1 MYSVWNSVLSWVL
14 LCLFSSIAMEDTSRS
29 IVIEEPTTTTSQE
42 GSCVTINCKFKYQD
56 GLQLLW
62 IKDPKWI
69 EKEKRF
75 DGIIVYNSTDEQ
87 PQVTEYSNRVEF
99 FNDRKQSSHWTNCTL
114 KIHDLKKNDSGNYTF
129 RYIGSEKY
137 ISNTFLLTV
146 MDNPCKVHIKPANL
160 NKSIKEGDK
169 VNLQCATSA
178 ACEFHPL
185 WQSSGSSEILKSEQ
199 SKDEVEKR
207 SELQLIVSWTD
218 DGRTLT
224 CRPSRSNDNWLERRV
239 TLRVEYAPKET
250 KVIESSSSKDVK
262 EGEQVTIS
270 CSSKARPN
278 ANFTWIKHQSSFSQ
292 HGENLTLYN
301 MTPEDGGK
309 FYCLANNE
317 HGSEKSNDIK
327 INVIYAP
334 KGVDINP
341 KLAELKEGD
350 RLTLTCLVQNSN
362 PEVDMQSYRWYKDGQ
377 EINQQTMNTFTVPS
391 VRQRDKGVYQC
402 QARNSVGETMSTNI
416 TQVSV
421 KYHPQNTSIDGTS
434 GIKLGFELNLKCV
447 TEAEPVPH
455 KYSWYF
461 KPEHEQQFVTL
472 SHTDEMYQI
481 EKVAVSNAGLYKCS
495 AQNIVGKGANSTEI
509 NVLVFYPPKTPNLTM
524 KEVVKE
530 EELYTITCTV
540 ESSPQAT
547 LTLSRSS
554 LTNPEKDII
563 TVQYVQSNTLKFA
576 ANATVSDA
584 GMYTCKAENT
594 EGKNFS
600 KNQLKVLYAPKN
612 VTALADPGVE
622 LKEGSNLTLTCK
634 ADSLPEVSAYTWKK
648 SSATH
653 SQTVGHGQKIT
664 LHFLKSSDSDH
675 YFCISRNEIG
685 SAKSSSIY
693 IRIKYAPKG
702 VDINPKLAELK
713 EGDRLTLTCLVQKS
727 NPEVDMQSYR
737 WYKDGQEINQQT
749 MNTFTVPSVRQHD
762 KGVYQCQARNS
773 VGETMST
780 NITQVSVK
788 YHPQNTF
795 IDGTSEIKLG
805 FELNLKCV
813 TEADPLPH
821 KYSWYFKPEHEQQ
834 FVTLS
839 HTDEMYRIE
848 KVAVSN
854 AGLYKCSAQN
864 VVGKGANSTEI
875 NVLVFYPPK
884 TPNLTMKEV
893 VEEEELY
900 TITCTVESSPQATLT
915 LSRSSLTNPEKDII
929 TVQYVQ
935 SNILKF
941 AANATVSDAGMY
953 TCEAEN
959 TEGKNF
965 SKNQLK
971 VLYAPKNVTALADP
985 GVELKEGSNLTL
997 TCKADSL
1004 PEVSAYTWK
1013 KSSATHSQTVG
1024 HGQKITLHFLKSS
1037 DSDHYFCISRNEIG
1051 SAKSSSIYIRI
1062 KYAPKGVDINPKL
1075 AELKEGDRL
1084 TLTCLVQKSNPE
1096 VDMQSYRWYK
1106 DGQEINQQTMNTF
1119 TVPSVRQR
1127 DKGVYQCQARN
1138 SVGETMSTNITQ
1150 VSVKYHPQN
1159 TFIDGT
1165 SEIKLGFELNL
1176 KCVTEADPL
1185 PHKYSWYF
1193 KPEHEQQF
1201 VTLSHTDEMYRI
1213 EKVAVSNAGLYKCSA
1228 QNVVGKGANST
1239 EINVLVFYPPKT
1251 PNLTMKEV
1259 VKEEELYTITC
1270 TVESSPQATLTLS
1283 RSSLTNPEKDII
1295 TVQYVQS
1302 NTLKFAANATVSDAG
1317 MYTCKAENTE
1327 GKNFSKNQLKVLYA
1341 PKNVTALADPGVE
1354 LKEGSNLTLTC
1365 KADSLPEVSAYTWK
1379 KSSATH
1385 SQTVGHGQKITLHFL
1400 KSSDS
1405 DHYFCISRN
1414 EIGSAKSSSIYIRIK
1429 YRPRITLIHNMTS
1442 LGLWEK
1448 AVPIHLSCSVQCDP
1462 PATFF
1467 AWYKME
1473 ENTTVL
1479 SNNVNYT
1486 VQPQNPGTYY
1496 CYARNE
1502 EGESRSEPVK
1512 IFLNHFI
1519 IKQLVQVIISLL
1531 VIVFLIGVIFLI
1543 QRIILRKRSAQRSF
1557 FFSAAPL
1564 CFLSDLGSSDS
1575 CNNTR
1580 ENLVMEGSTELSSFR
1595 DNHSAVQSNPP
1606 ANRNIQ
1612 AGRPNSNIP
1621 SKQKQHHTEE
1631 DLTMTTVNYAMLQ
1644 FVDSNNPNKSV
1655 PSHDDSGPVYADVS
1669 KNKQMA
1675 KKPQDGHEDY
1685 ENVSGVCRE
1694 AAISQ
1699 HKLGLGQQ

>member
-14 LCLFSSIAMEDTSRS
+14 FCLFSSITMEDTRP
-29 IVIEEPTTTTSQE
+29 IVIEEPTTTTTTTNQE
-42 GSCVTINCKFKYQD
+42 GSCVTIKCKYKYQKE
-56 GLQLLW
+56 LKLLW

-69 EKEKRF
+69 EKEKRY
-75 DGIIVYNSTDEQ
+75 DGIIVYSNTDER
-87 PQVTEYSNRVEF
+87 PQVAEYSNRVEF
-99 FNDRKQSSHWTNCTL
+99 FNDQSSQWTNCTI
-114 KIHDLKKNDSGNYTF
+114 KIQDLKKNDSGNYTF
-129 RYIGSEKY
+129 RYIGSDKY

-146 MDNPCKVHIKPANL
+146 VDNPCKVHIKPANL
-160 NKSIKEGDK
+160 NKSLKEGDR
-169 VNLQCATSA
+169 VSLQCATSA

-207 SELQLIVSWTD
+207 SELHLTVNWTD

-224 CRPSRSNDNWLERRV
+224 CRPSRSNDNCLERRV

-278 ANFTWIKHQSSFSQ
+278 ANFTWIKHQSSFSR
-292 HGENLTLYN
+292 HGQNLTLYN
-301 MTPEDGGK
+301 MKPEDEGK

-327 INVIYAP
+327 IKVIYAP
-334 KGVDINP
+334 KGVDIDP

-402 QARNSVGETMSTNI
+402 QARNSVGETMSTHI

-421 KYHPQNTSIDGTS
+421 KYTPQNTFIDGTS

-455 KYSWYF
+455 
-461 KPEHEQQFVTL
+461 T
-472 SHTDEMYQI
+472 
-481 EKVAVSNAGLYKCS
+481 
-495 AQNIVGKGANSTEI
+495 
-509 NVLVFYPPKTPNLTM
+509 
-524 KEVVKE
+524 
-530 EELYTITCTV
+530 
-540 ESSPQAT
+540 
-547 LTLSRSS
+547 
-554 LTNPEKDII
+554 
-563 TVQYVQSNTLKFA
+563 
-576 ANATVSDA
+576 
-584 GMYTCKAENT
+584 
-594 EGKNFS
+594 
-600 KNQLKVLYAPKN
+600 
-612 VTALADPGVE
+612 
-622 LKEGSNLTLTCK
+622 
-634 ADSLPEVSAYTWKK
+634 
-648 SSATH
+648 
-653 SQTVGHGQKIT
+653 
-664 LHFLKSSDSDH
+664 
-675 YFCISRNEIG
+675 
-685 SAKSSSIY
+685 
-693 IRIKYAPKG
+693 
-702 VDINPKLAELK
+702 
-713 EGDRLTLTCLVQKS
+713 
-727 NPEVDMQSYR
+727 
-737 WYKDGQEINQQT
+737 
-749 MNTFTVPSVRQHD
+749 
-762 KGVYQCQARNS
+762 
-773 VGETMST
+773 
-780 NITQVSVK
+780 
-788 YHPQNTF
+788 
-795 IDGTSEIKLG
+795 
-805 FELNLKCV
+805 
-813 TEADPLPH
+813 
-821 KYSWYFKPEHEQQ
+821 YSWYFKPEHEQQ

-864 VVGKGANSTEI
+864 DVGKGANSTEK

-893 VEEEELY
+893 VKEEELY

-959 TEGKNF
+959 TEGKTF

-997 TCKADSL
+997 TCKADSV
-1004 PEVSAYTWK
+1004 PEVSAYTWM
-1013 KSSATHSQTVG
+1013 KSSVTHSETVG

-1051 SAKSSSIYIRI
+1051 SAKSSSIFIR
-1062 KYAPKGVDINPKL
+1062 V
-1075 AELKEGDRL
+1075 
-1084 TLTCLVQKSNPE
+1084 
-1096 VDMQSYRWYK
+1096 
-1106 DGQEINQQTMNTF
+1106 
-1119 TVPSVRQR
+1119 
-1127 DKGVYQCQARN
+1127 
-1138 SVGETMSTNITQ
+1138 
-1150 VSVKYHPQN
+1150 
-1159 TFIDGT
+1159 
-1165 SEIKLGFELNL
+1165 
-1176 KCVTEADPL
+1176 
-1185 PHKYSWYF
+1185 
-1193 KPEHEQQF
+1193 
-1201 VTLSHTDEMYRI
+1201 
-1213 EKVAVSNAGLYKCSA
+1213 
-1228 QNVVGKGANST
+1228 
-1239 EINVLVFYPPKT
+1239 
-1251 PNLTMKEV
+1251 
-1259 VKEEELYTITC
+1259 
-1270 TVESSPQATLTLS
+1270 
-1283 RSSLTNPEKDII
+1283 
-1295 TVQYVQS
+1295 
-1302 NTLKFAANATVSDAG
+1302 
-1317 MYTCKAENTE
+1317 
-1327 GKNFSKNQLKVLYA
+1327 
-1341 PKNVTALADPGVE
+1341 
-1354 LKEGSNLTLTC
+1354 
-1365 KADSLPEVSAYTWK
+1365 
-1379 KSSATH
+1379 
-1385 SQTVGHGQKITLHFL
+1385 
-1400 KSSDS
+1400 
-1405 DHYFCISRN
+1405 
-1414 EIGSAKSSSIYIRIK
+1414 K
-1429 YRPRITLIHNMTS
+1429 YRPRITLNHNMTS

-1448 AVPIHLSCSVQCDP
+1448 AVPIHLSCNVQCDP

-1486 VQPQNPGTYY
+1486 VQPQNPGMYY

-1564 CFLSDLGSSDS
+1564 CFLSNLGSSDS
-1575 CNNTR
+1575 RNNTR
-1580 ENLVMEGSTELSSFR
+1580 ENLVMEGSTELSGFS
-1595 DNHSAVQSNPP
+1595 DNHSVSAVQSNHP

-1612 AGRPNSNIP
+1612 AGRPNSNIHTVYDAIKLPP

-1644 FVDSNNPNKSV
+1644 FVDSSNPNKSV
-1655 PSHDDSGPVYADVS
+1655 PSHDGSGPVYAEVS

-1675 KKPQDGHEDY
+1675 KKLQDGHADY
-1685 ENVSGVCRE
+1685 ENVSGVC
-1694 AAISQ
+1694 AAKRPFPNINWDSDSSESEEEVNYTKVSFTVTAHHNTQ
-1699 HKLGLGQQ
+1699 MDVLSSDEEDKTEYSEVKI